1 MIHEKPQN
9 DRDNNL
15 QPDKLILIKTGL
27 NFKAVDLSQFGGIS
41 VIPLSMASIASLS
54 IMLERG
60 YFWYKTKR
68 GQNSLKRKLLEH
80 CFVDEDHSIQLRA
93 KERDHIMTKFF
104 QRATIPS
111 PSNLEQLRDSC
122 ELHLEILE
130 PELSRHENI
139 LGTIISIAPLIGLL
153 GTVLG
158 LIQSMSGLTL
168 QAISESNTNV
178 MAGISEALISTAAG
192 LTIAITTLIAN
203 NLFKSFRR
211 SQLHTLQAVSMEI
224 ESKFKAEKTKSR

>member
-1 MIHEKPQN
+1 M
-9 DRDNNL
+9 
-15 QPDKLILIKTGL
+15 
-27 NFKAVDLSQFGGIS
+27 DLSQFGGIS
-41 VIPLSMASIASLS
+41 VIPLAIASIASLS
-54 IMLERG
+54 ITLERA

-68 GQNSLKRKLLEH
+68 GQSSLKRKLLDQ
-80 CFVDEDHSIQLRA
+80 CFSNEQNFFQVRTLE
-93 KERDHIMTKFF
+93 KDHIMTRFF
-104 QRATIPS
+104 QKATIPK
-111 PSNLEQLRDSC
+111 PNNLEQLRDSC
-122 ELHLEILE
+122 ELNLEILE
-130 PELSRHENI
+130 PELSRYENT

-158 LIQSMSGLTL
+158 LIRSMNGLTL

-211 SQLHTLQAVSMEI
+211 AQLHTLQAVSLEI
-224 ESKFKAEKTKSR
+224 ESKFKAEKTQDR

>member
-1 MIHEKPQN
+1 M
-9 DRDNNL
+9 
-15 QPDKLILIKTGL
+15 
-27 NFKAVDLSQFGGIS
+27 KAVDLSQFGGIS
-41 VIPLSMASIASLS
+41 VIPLVVASIASLS

-60 YFWYKTKR
+60 YFWYKTKS
-68 GQNSLKRKLLEH
+68 GQSSLKRKLLEQ
-80 CFVDEDHSIQLRA
+80 CFYNEQKYFQLRA
-93 KERDHIMTKFF
+93 KERDNIMTKFF
-104 QRATIPS
+104 EKSTIP
-111 PSNLEQLRDSC
+111 PPKNLEQLRDSC
-122 ELHLEILE
+122 ELNLEILE
-130 PELSRHENI
+130 PELSRFENT

-158 LIQSMSGLTL
+158 LMRSMSGLTL

-211 SQLHTLQAVSMEI
+211 AQLHALQAVALEI
-224 ESKFKAEKTKSR
+224 ESKFKAQDIQSHQL